1 MVDDHAGEQR
11 DQHDR
16 HVAGERDHAEH
27 QRRIGELQHQPRLRD
42 GLHPGADQRDQLT
55 DEEEPE
61 VAMPKCAERG
71 QPSAPGV
78 LRGDVAA
85 GLVSFGG
92 FYFGNCVDDLFSESW
107 NRFTLTELI
116 SSIE

>member
-1 MVDDHAGEQR
+1 
-11 DQHDR
+11 
-16 HVAGERDHAEH
+16 
-27 QRRIGELQHQPRLRD
+27 
-42 GLHPGADQRDQLT
+42 LHPGADQRDQLA

-61 VAMPKCAERG
+61 VAMPERAERG
-71 QPSAPGV
+71 QPSAPAA

-85 GLVSFGG
+85 RLVGFRG
-92 FYFGNCVDDLFSESW
+92 FYFRNCVDDLFSESW